1 LAEETLGGSL
11 AKFQAPV
18 STLDRAKEIARR
30 NDRATIIFSE
40 FSEMIKR
47 ATNLNVEQKHWAE
60 TRWLFEAVWSFT
72 NSLRC
77 DRRHTIT
84 TFVATFSSLATP
96 VAAGIGTTNTHWGTW
111 ARPITLVIGLV
122 GATAVAV
129 EKIAHNG
136 PRWRLYRS
144 SYEDLAAEGWAFFN
158 GADGYAKLNGAER
171 FQEFFDKVEKI
182 IAARG
187 QRYFVEI
194 ASLDE
199 SGTHKGS

>member
-1 LAEETLGGSL
+1 LET
-11 AKFQAPV
+11 
-18 STLDRAKEIARR
+18 AKEIARS
-30 NDRATIIFSE
+30 NDRATVIFSE
-40 FSEMIKR
+40 FSGMINR
-47 ATNLNVEQKHWAE
+47 ATDLDNEQKHWAE
-60 TRWLFEAVWSFT
+60 TRWLFEAVWSYA

-77 DRRHTIT
+77 DSRHTIT
-84 TFVATFSSLATP
+84 TLIATFASLATP
-96 VAAGIGTTNTHWGTW
+96 VAAGIAATNTHWGAW

-122 GATAVAV
+122 GATAVAI

-158 GADGYAKLNGAER
+158 KADGYAKLGAAEG

-182 IAARG
+182 LAARG

-199 SGTHKGS
+199 TGVHKGS